1 MKNMNNKEIQTW
13 LDSKKLPLLEKLK
26 SLDEVFWV
34 NPNLDNSQKGI
45 EKSPLTVED
54 IKDAEERLNR
64 FAPYLAKVFPE
75 TRAANGIIESPL
87 VSIPSMQQKL
97 AEDYVQ

>member
-1 MKNMNNKEIQTW
+1 M
-13 LDSKKLPLLEKLK
+13 
-26 SLDEVFWV
+26 
-34 NPNLDNSQKGI
+34 NPNLENSQQGI
-45 EKSPLTVED
+45 ENSPLTVEE

-75 TRAANGIIESPL
+75 TKAANGIIESPL

-97 AEDYVQ
+97 AQDYGQPILGDLLLKCDSHLPISGSIKSARRYL